1 VLRQVSQGI
10 HLADR
15 NDPSGWRVSM
25 TLVELGGGRLLVHS
39 PSWLGEA
46 TTELVERCGEPA
58 LLFAPNH
65 FHHVSLPKF
74 RSRWPQARAV
84 AAKDAL
90 PRLAAKGHADL
101 VSLDALKA
109 EDLGP
114 VRFHPAPGTRNGETW
129 LSVGDTLVVCDSF
142 FNLPGPLSGA
152 MGLVLRATRT
162 GPGLKLGRTFRWLAL
177 ADVRSYRAWVEDT
190 LDALAPKR
198 VLFSHGDPLEGND
211 AADRLRQAM
220 RAALD

>member
-1 VLRQVSQGI
+1 
-10 HLADR
+10 
-15 NDPSGWRVSM
+15 
-25 TLVELGGGRLLVHS
+25 
-39 PSWLGEA
+39 
-46 TTELVERCGEPA
+46 
-58 LLFAPNH
+58 
-65 FHHVSLPKF
+65 
-74 RSRWPQARAV
+74 
-84 AAKDAL
+84 
-90 PRLAAKGHADL
+90 
-101 VSLDALKA
+101 
-109 EDLGP
+109 

-198 VLFSHGDPLEGND
+198 VLFSHGDPLEG
-211 AADRLRQAM
+211 ARLISARRAGFTRLAEQVAHEAPDPVLQLRVEQRQAALRE
-220 RAALD
+220 RADGEDAGAELDALRLLQLGQAQRASTRSAPRS